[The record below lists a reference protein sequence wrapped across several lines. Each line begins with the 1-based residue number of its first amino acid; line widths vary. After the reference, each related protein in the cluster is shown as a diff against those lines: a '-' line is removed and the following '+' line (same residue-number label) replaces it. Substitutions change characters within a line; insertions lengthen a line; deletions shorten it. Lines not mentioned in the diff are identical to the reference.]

1 MRQPPK
7 LLLLT
12 LVAMLTLSF
21 AFAATANAKM
31 VKKVDN
37 FILFLDHSGS
47 MGQAH
52 AQTGKTKIDMALEVL
67 GSMNK
72 AVPDLGYKS
81 AFFTFAPFKEQV
93 KPGMYN
99 KTAMSNA
106 IGGVDTKFDI
116 FGRRTPMG
124 DDQANISPM
133 VGDMMGK
140 TALIMVTDGQS
151 NIGSDPVMAAKEM
164 RDKYGDNLCLHV
176 VSVADKPEAKA
187 TIERIRSLFPCSV
200 VADYA
205 SLAAAGA
212 MDKYAMDVFYEE
224 VAEAPAPKPEPTPA
238 PVPVPMAKETI
249 TFSLNFG
256 FDKAAVT
263 DEMMPVLEQTKMI
276 LEEDSAASFVVA
288 GHTDSTGPE
297 AYNQKLSERRA
308 NAVKQWMINN
318 GVPASRLE
326 AKGYGETMPKYDN
339 DNRAG
344 RALNRRVE
352 IQTK

>member
-164 RDKYGDNLCLHV
+164 RDVRTASGCRLRDRWSRC
-176 VSVADKPEAKA
+176 DRQP
-187 TIERIRSLFPCSV
+187 RRRRRSL
-200 VADYA
+200 
-205 SLAAAGA
+205 L
-212 MDKYAMDVFYEE
+212 
-224 VAEAPAPKPEPTPA
+224 PESSW
-238 PVPVPMAKETI
+238 PVPER
-249 TFSLNFG
+249 
-256 FDKAAVT
+256 
-263 DEMMPVLEQTKMI
+263 
-276 LEEDSAASFVVA
+276 ASF
-288 GHTDSTGPE
+288 H
-297 AYNQKLSERRA
+297 Q
-308 NAVKQWMINN
+308 
-318 GVPASRLE
+318 
-326 AKGYGETMPKYDN
+326 
-339 DNRAG
+339 
-344 RALNRRVE
+344 
-352 IQTK
+352 